1 MWREGEATDLE
12 FFKPLEDAV
21 FGQPSPG
28 NYLLG
33 LMHMAR
39 GELELALECLKKAIQ
54 LSPDESDYQNVLGL
68 VYFGLG
74 NYAKSTQCFKKV
86 VEGEPSNWRYQ
97 VNLTTSLLSEGIKE
111 EAKKHLSRALSNQ
124 QGFLGV
130 SSWLGISPTKDIETI
145 IPLLHKVNV
154 PLPRLLKTFKGHARG
169 IVSVCFSPDGKS
181 ILSGSIDHT
190 IKLWDMETSQCLKTF
205 KGHEGTVNSV
215 CFSPDGRL
223 ALSGSNDKTLK
234 LWNLET
240 GECLKTFEGHIDAVQ
255 SVSFSPDGRFAVSS
269 QPPNTIKL
277 WLFDWEWIFQD

>member
-1 MWREGEATDLE
+1 LLRADDLNNKAVSLLDQGKREEAKKLLEQALNTDPHHLLANYNYGLLMWREGEATDLE

-169 IVSVCFSPDGKS
+169 IVSVCFSSKDTKEQLIPFAFPPMVDS
-181 ILSGSIDHT
+181 PSREAMTRLSS
-190 IKLWDMETSQCLKTF
+190 S
-205 KGHEGTVNSV
+205 GTWKQAS
-215 CFSPDGRL
+215 
-223 ALSGSNDKTLK
+223 A
-234 LWNLET
+234 
-240 GECLKTFEGHIDAVQ
+240 
-255 SVSFSPDGRFAVSS
+255 
-269 QPPNTIKL
+269 
-277 WLFDWEWIFQD
+277 